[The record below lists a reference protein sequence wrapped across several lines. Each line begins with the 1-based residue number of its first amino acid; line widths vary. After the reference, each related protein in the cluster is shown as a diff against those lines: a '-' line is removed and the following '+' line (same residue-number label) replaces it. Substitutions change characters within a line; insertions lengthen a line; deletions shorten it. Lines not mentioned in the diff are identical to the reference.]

1 MPPVSMIN
9 RRFSPFSEK
18 DANANAVGLN
28 GWYND
33 YIRAECRDAT
43 VILDRRS
50 LEYFPYDPAG
60 KWATAVHGEGKAI
73 PLRQQSKY

>member
-1 MPPVSMIN
+1 MIN